1 MWPDLAKFHHF
12 DKSLQVFGNFLTVYF
27 SFGKMLS
34 ILWQIW
40 DIIGLIFIAANGQ
53 ILKNNLTIWSHW
65 LAKTFEWIRRKN
77 QSLASTT
84 TTTAFD
90 VGSIESKNKTLNEL
104 KNSLVSA
111 FLSTFIQKDTRGL
124 SWGGSHRRGSQERAF
139 NFFPLLEE
147 FFEGV
152 SFKSKHFF
160 ASSNGQNRL
169 YFDVK
174 KT

>member
-1 MWPDLAKFHHF
+1 MTRFGEILSLWQKFANICQIF
-12 DKSLQVFGNFLTVYF
+12 DSLRLIWQ
-27 SFGKMLS
+27 MMS
-34 ILWQIW
+34 ILLHIC

-152 SFKSKHFF
+152 SVKSKHFF